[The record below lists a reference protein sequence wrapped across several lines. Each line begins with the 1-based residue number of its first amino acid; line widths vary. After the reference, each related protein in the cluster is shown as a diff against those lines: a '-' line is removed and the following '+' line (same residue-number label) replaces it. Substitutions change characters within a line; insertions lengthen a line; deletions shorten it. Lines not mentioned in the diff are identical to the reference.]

1 MALVADDL
9 MRLSLHLC
17 SWVSIFDLL
26 DESVVPMGSLGDSH
40 IVTSIHIPSIKPTQA
55 LWSYKVR
62 QATFCHCSYVVQHY
76 YMRCCRLSLSLHF
89 VISCSIL
96 VVMGTS

>member
-1 MALVADDL
+1 MALVAHDL

-26 DESVVPMGSLGDSH
+26 DEKVVPMGSLGSSH

-55 LWSYKVR
+55 LWSYKVSWGHILCPYSHVVHHYR
-62 QATFCHCSYVVQHY
+62 MCCCLLPQPAFCHQ
-76 YMRCCRLSLSLHF
+76 L
-89 VISCSIL
+89 
-96 VVMGTS
+96 